1 MPLLKNSA
9 PGVAGGIHV
18 GHSGF
23 CSRKDLRH
31 LNIIEP

>member
-18 GHSGF
+18 GHNGF
-23 CSRKDLRH
+23 SSRIDLKH